1 METENFDRLF
11 TEILQARTR
20 VYHAGDPTPLEK
32 ISVPCVEAETGA
44 EIYVKRE
51 DLSPINAYK
60 WRGAYNCTAVLS
72 ERQKA
77 QVVVAASAG
86 NHAQGVA
93 LAARM
98 LGIKAMIYMPQST
111 PQMKQKAVRL
121 HGQEHVE
128 IMLVGD
134 TYDQASDAAKEF
146 AAQNDFPYVHPFD
159 DIYTMAGQ
167 ATIADEVVLSN
178 EGPFDY
184 VFLQI
189 GGGGMAAGVSSWLK
203 VHHPLTKIIGVEGV
217 GQASMTASLQHGE
230 PVTLHEVD
238 TFCDGTAVKRPGD
251 FTFNICRKT
260 LDEMVTVTNEEVC
273 SAIQKFWDAKRVIPE
288 PAGAMGLAGLIKFC
302 AENPEKVKG
311 KKLLCVLCGANMD
324 FGKLALISSQSAI
337 GANRRRYL
345 RFHLSEKSGSMLA
358 LLDKIFADVNV
369 TEFQY
374 GKMSEQEAYPV
385 IAFEALPEKMDLLQ
399 QNLQK
404 EHIVFEDITEDPDVR
419 YRVINYNPSL
429 FKHPVMLH
437 IHFPERKGALREFM
451 RQISGIANVVYFNYV
466 YTGEIIGRALMGF
479 EFERA
484 EDHAKFFEIVENSPV
499 ESKPVSDLA
508 VGRMLARS

>member
-20 VYHAGDPTPLEK
+20 VYHAGHPTPLEK
-32 ISVPCVEAETGA
+32 ISVPCVESETGA

-60 WRGAYNCTAVLS
+60 WRGAYNCTSVLS
-72 ERQKA
+72 ERQNAK
-77 QVVVAASAG
+77 VVVAASAG

-111 PQMKQKAVRL
+111 PHMKQRAVRV
-121 HGQEHVE
+121 HGQDHVE

-146 AAQNDFPYVHPFD
+146 AAQNDYPYVHPFD

-178 EGPFDY
+178 DGPFDY

-217 GQASMTASLQHGE
+217 GQASMTASLQRGE

-260 LDEMVTVTNEEVC
+260 IDEMVNVTNEEVC

-288 PAGAMGLAGLIKFC
+288 PAGAMGLAGMIKFA
-302 AENPEKVKG
+302 AENPEKVRG
-311 KKLLCVLCGANMD
+311 KKLLCILCGANMD

-374 GKMSEQEAYPV
+374 GKMSDVEAYPV
-385 IAFEALPEKMDLLQ
+385 IAFEALPEKMDFLQ

-419 YRVINYNPSL
+419 YRVINYNPAL
-429 FKHPVMLH
+429 FHHPVMLH

-466 YTGEIIGRALMGF
+466 YTGETIGRALMGF
-479 EFERA
+479 EFEKA
-484 EDHAKFFEIVENSPV
+484 EDHARFFEIVAQSPV
-499 ESKPVSDLA
+499 ESKSVSDLA
-508 VGRMLARS
+508 VSRMLAK